1 MTWNCGLFVTVFALT
16 FVQGLAQPGAGA
28 KGIVGDSSKPP
39 QSDVAV
45 LPIQET
51 VLPAGAAD
59 TTSLSFKDT
68 DLRDIF
74 RALSHEHGVNI
85 FLDNTIAKRATIS
98 LNRVRVYD
106 AIQFLVSENGLHLQ
120 VDGGI
125 FKILPPPPPPKPEP
139 PAPHIPLVGF
149 EKGLLSLEFKDDPL
163 EQVISEISKKT
174 WKNVLSIS
182 GTTGTVTGKLT
193 DVDFDIGFTQIMN
206 NNGFA
211 VQKRNGIYLVSRL
224 EYFVGTQGT
233 SSPQKTGPY
242 WISVKDSLVT
252 VDVTNAPLERVIP
265 DMVRQLGRDV
275 VFYSNL
281 TGTVT
286 ARATSVPLARA
297 LDLVLRNTNYSY
309 RESEGIFFVG
319 EKTNKALTTTSLV
332 RLKYLRAD
340 EAMDLIPQAITA
352 QAAIKVSKEHNGFI
366 VVGPHDAVQQLEEY
380 FDQLD
385 KPVAQVLIEALVVD
399 YDVTKGTQ
407 FGIEAGL
414 NGSSDT
420 VGYNRSGAIYPGV
433 DMSFNGTAV
442 NHMLK
447 QAGSMKIFGTEINL
461 ANLGT
466 LPADFYLR
474 LKWMESE
481 GLANVKSRPLIATL
495 NGHKASLSVGTTQYF
510 LLKTTTPY
518 RDQTQTVFQESQ
530 TFQTIEADVKLEITP
545 YVGANGMIT
554 VDVKPDFRTPIGQFS
569 PEVPPT
575 ISKRSMSSTLIM
587 KEGETIVLGGLVQES
602 ESDVSTKVPIL
613 GDIPLLGKLFSS
625 SSTSKRKA
633 ELLIYITPHVSY
645 GEAFKTASVPEV
657 E

>member
-1 MTWNCGLFVTVFALT
+1 MRRLLALAIVGVFL
-16 FVQGLAQPGAGA
+16 GLACALAQVIDTTQISKSAPQLPSGA
-28 KGIVGDSSKPP
+28 
-39 QSDVAV
+39 
-45 LPIQET
+45 E
-51 VLPAGAAD
+51 D

-74 RALSHEHGVNI
+74 RALSHEHGINI
-85 FLDNTIAKRATIS
+85 FLDNSITKRVTIS
-98 LNRVRVYD
+98 LNRIRVYD
-106 AIQFLVSENGLHLQ
+106 AIQFLAQENGLEMHL
-120 VDGGI
+120 DGAI
-125 FKILPPPPPPKPEP
+125 FKILPPPPPPKLEP
-139 PAPHIPLVGF
+139 PPPHVPLVGF
-149 EKGLLSLEFKDDPL
+149 EKNLLSVEFKDDDL
-163 EQVISEISKKT
+163 EKVVLELERKT
-174 WKNVLSIS
+174 EKNILTIS

-252 VDVTNAPLERVIP
+252 LDVTNAPLERVIP
-265 DMVRQLGRDV
+265 DMVRQLSRDV
-275 VFYSNL
+275 VFYSTL

-286 ARATSVPLARA
+286 ARATNVPLSRA

-309 RESEGIFFVG
+309 KETEGIFFVG

-340 EAMDLIPQAITA
+340 EAVEQIPQAITA
-352 QAAIKVSKEHNGFI
+352 QASVKVSKEHNAFI
-366 VVGPHDAVQQLEEY
+366 VVGPRDAVEQLEEY
-380 FDQLD
+380 VAQLD

-399 YDVTKGTQ
+399 YDVTNGTE

-414 NGSSDT
+414 NGKADT
-420 VGYNRSGAIYPGV
+420 VSYNRKGAIYPGV

-447 QAGSMKIFGTEINL
+447 QAGSVKVFGTEINL

-466 LPADFYLR
+466 LPADFYLN
-474 LKWMESE
+474 LKWMEKE

-518 RDQTQTVFQESQ
+518 RDQTQTIFQESQ
-530 TFQTIEADVKLEITP
+530 SFQTIDADVKLEITP
-545 YVGANGMIT
+545 YIGANGMIT
-554 VDVKPDFRTPIGQFS
+554 VELKPDFRTPVGQFS
-569 PEVPPT
+569 SEVPPT
-575 ISKRSMSSTLIM
+575 ISKRSMSSTLVM

-625 SSTSKRKA
+625 SNSSTRKA
-633 ELLIYITPHVSY
+633 ELMIYITPHISY
-645 GEAFKTASVPEV
+645 GEAFKTASLPEV
-657 E
+657 N

>member
-1 MTWNCGLFVTVFALT
+1 MRRLLALAIVGVFL
-16 FVQGLAQPGAGA
+16 GLACALAQVIDTTQLAQSAPQLPSGA
-28 KGIVGDSSKPP
+28 
-39 QSDVAV
+39 
-45 LPIQET
+45 E
-51 VLPAGAAD
+51 D

-74 RALSHEHGVNI
+74 RAMSHEHGVNI
-85 FLDNTIAKRATIS
+85 FLDNSIAKRVTIS
-98 LNRVRVYD
+98 LNKVRVYD
-106 AIQFLVSENGLHLQ
+106 AIQFLAHENGLELHL
-120 VDGGI
+120 DGGI

-139 PAPHIPLVGF
+139 PPPHVPLVNF
-149 EKGLLSLEFKDDPL
+149 EKSLLSVEFKDDDLQKIIL
-163 EQVISEISKKT
+163 ELERKT
-174 WKNVLSIS
+174 TKNILTIS

-193 DVDFDIGFTQIMN
+193 DVDFDIGFTQLMN

-242 WISVKDSLVT
+242 WISIKDSLVT
-252 VDVTNAPLERVIP
+252 LDVTNAPLERVIP
-265 DMVRQLGRDV
+265 DMVRQLSRDV
-275 VFYSNL
+275 VFYTTL

-286 ARATSVPLARA
+286 ARATNVPLSRA
-297 LDLVLRNTNYSY
+297 LDLVLRNTNYSFK
-309 RESEGIFFVG
+309 ETEGIFFVG

-340 EAMDLIPQAITA
+340 EAVEQIPQAITA
-352 QAAIKVSKEHNGFI
+352 QASIKVSKEHNAFI
-366 VVGPHDAVQQLEEY
+366 VVGPHDAVEQLEEY
-380 FDQLD
+380 VAQLD

-399 YDVTKGTQ
+399 YDVTNGTE

-414 NGSSDT
+414 NGTADT
-420 VGYNRSGAIYPGV
+420 VSYNRNGAIYPGV

-447 QAGSMKIFGTEINL
+447 QAGSVKVFGTEINL

-466 LPADFYLR
+466 LPADFYLN

-481 GLANVKSRPLIATL
+481 GLANIKSRPLIATL

-530 TFQTIEADVKLEITP
+530 SFQTIDADVKLEITP
-545 YVGANGMIT
+545 YIGANGMIT
-554 VDVKPDFRTPIGQFS
+554 VELKPDFRTPVGQFS
-569 PEVPPT
+569 SEVPPT
-575 ISKRSMSSTLIM
+575 ISKRSMSSTLVM

-625 SSTSKRKA
+625 SNSSTRKA
-633 ELLIYITPHVSY
+633 ELMIYITPHISY
-645 GEAFKTASVPEV
+645 GEAFKTASLPEV
-657 E
+657 N